1 MTGRSGGLG
10 PVPGEGAPWQTALR
24 CGNLKG
30 GRHDTTETPTMLS
43 EMFFLI
49 ISMSEAAQE
58 EFTLEHKLNWA
69 VTGGANNGCC
79 RQLIPLSR
87 PASGTPAQQTD
98 LETLGEQAL

>member
-1 MTGRSGGLG
+1 MDLEPERRKMTGWR

-49 ISMSEAAQE
+49 ISMYGAAKE
-58 EFTLEHKLNWA
+58 EFTLQHKLKENK
-69 VTGGANNGCC
+69 G
-79 RQLIPLSR
+79 
-87 PASGTPAQQTD
+87 
-98 LETLGEQAL
+98 